1 MLTESIEKNDECL
14 IGLDLENNDLV
25 REVVLKKENL
35 EKEIELQEKDGFEVE
50 GINLWEI
57 QCTHCWWI
65 KIRFEKKKYANS

>member
-1 MLTESIEKNDECL
+1 MFTESIEKNDECL

-35 EKEIELQEKDGFEVE
+35 EKEIELQKKDGFAIE

-65 KIRFEKKKYANS
+65 KIKFVKKEYANS